1 MTAAPTTS
9 EGRSVFAL
17 ATAVAVSSGV
27 LLALGLVEANSYGR
41 TGDWWQWAPTALT
54 FTVVG
59 WLVASRQPRHPIGW
73 LMLAFGTLFASE
85 VATLVYSVGVDDRLT
100 GAVGVS
106 ALADW
111 AGWWRILH
119 VDLLVVL
126 LALILL
132 LFPDGHLPSS
142 RWRPVLWS
150 LVAVG
155 GATVVLLAL
164 SDVNFTQVGQDG
176 NYLHLVDPVR
186 LLDPATFRP
195 VYHALQVLELLGL
208 GAAAASLVVR
218 FRAAVSPQR
227 EQVKWVTW
235 AAALMALSIV
245 AVQLTP
251 LHGLVSDTTIV
262 AAVGIPLVGLSI
274 GIAVLRFRL
283 FDIDRIISR
292 TASYAVITGLVVAT
306 YAVVVTLATRLA
318 PDSSKL
324 AVAAATLAAAAVA
337 QPGLRRVQSLV
348 DRRFNRPRFDA
359 QHALEEFG
367 AGLRNAVDT
376 DLVRG
381 QLVSAVQSTLQPSQ
395 IDVWTRESG

>member
-208 GAAAASLVVR
+208 GAAAVSLVVR
-218 FRAAVSPQR
+218 FHAAVSPQR

-318 PDSSKL
+318 PDSSNL